1 MSNLPPARTFIAR
14 TAIFLIASLTLFLA
28 GCATSRVID
37 SDVTAF
43 PTWKTTPPGPGT
55 PYRFERLP
63 SQQATAAQQSVI
75 EAAARPALAKVG
87 LVPSDAAARYSVQV
101 LLNTQLVERVL
112 ADPFGY
118 GGYGGFGG
126 FGGIGGFPG
135 HGRFGPGFYG
145 HGGSRGASFGLAFPL
160 WTYESAT
167 FKHELTVLM
176 RDLVTQ
182 QVAFET
188 RALHFGPWNDSLNL
202 LPALLDA
209 ALRGFPQ
216 PPEGTRRI
224 HVELQQPVTGP

>member
-1 MSNLPPARTFIAR
+1 M
-14 TAIFLIASLTLFLA
+14 FLA
-28 GCATSRVID
+28 GCATTRVID

-43 PTWKTTPPGPGT
+43 QTWKSAPPGPGT
-55 PYRFERLP
+55 LYRFERLP
-63 SQQATAAQQSVI
+63 SQQATAAQQGVI

-87 LVPSDAAARYSVQV
+87 LVPSDTGARYSVQV

-126 FGGIGGFPG
+126 FGGFPG

-145 HGGSRGASFGLAFPL
+145 QGGSRGASFGLAFPL
-160 WTYESAT
+160 WTFESAT
-167 FKHELTVLM
+167 FKHEVTVLM
-176 RDLVTQ
+176 RDLGTQ

-216 PPEGTRRI
+216 PPEGSRRI
-224 HVELQQPVTGP
+224 LVELQKPVNGP

>member
-1 MSNLPPARTFIAR
+1 MSNPQPAQSIIAR
-14 TAIFLIASLTLFLA
+14 TATFLIAIFAVFLA
-28 GCATSRVID
+28 GCSTVRVID

-43 PTWKTTPPGPGT
+43 QTWKTAPPGPGT

-63 SQQATAAQQSVI
+63 SQQASGAQQDRI
-75 EAAARPALAKVG
+75 EASARPALAKVG
-87 LVPSDAAARYSVQV
+87 LVPSDTAARYSVQV

-126 FGGIGGFPG
+126 LRGIGGFPG

-167 FKHELTVLM
+167 FKHQLTVLM
-176 RDLVTQ
+176 RDLNTQ
-182 QVAFET
+182 QVVFET
-188 RALHFGPWNDSLNL
+188 RAVHLGPWNDSMNL

-224 HVELQQPVTGP
+224 AVELQPPVKGP

>member
-1 MSNLPPARTFIAR
+1 MPNPAPAKVFIAR
-14 TAIFLIASLTLFLA
+14 FAIFLIATSTLFLA
-28 GCATSRVID
+28 GCSTVRVID

-43 PTWKTTPPGPGT
+43 QTWKTAPPGPGT

-63 SQQATAAQQSVI
+63 SQQATAAQQGVI

-87 LVPSDAAARYSVQV
+87 LVPHDTAPRYSVQV

-126 FGGIGGFPG
+126 FGGFPG

-176 RDLVTQ
+176 RDLATQ

-188 RALHFGPWNDSLNL
+188 RALHFGPWNDSLNI

-224 HVELQQPVTGP
+224 HVELQPPVNGP

>member
-1 MSNLPPARTFIAR
+1 MPNPAPAKAFIAR
-14 TAIFLIASLTLFLA
+14 CAIFLIATSTLFLA
-28 GCATSRVID
+28 GCSTMRVID

-43 PTWKTTPPGPGT
+43 QTWKTAPPGPGT

-63 SQQATAAQQSVI
+63 SQQATAAQQGVI

-87 LVPSDAAARYSVQV
+87 LVPNDTAPRYSVQV

-126 FGGIGGFPG
+126 FGGFPG

-176 RDLVTQ
+176 RDLATQ

-188 RALHFGPWNDSLNL
+188 RALHFGPWNDSLNI

-224 HVELQQPVTGP
+224 NVELQQPVNGP